1 MPQDKKKKI
10 RTGLL
15 HSGKALGPR
24 ASLELGLHSIGT
36 HWSPHS
42 NEAHGQGL
50 YPTPSPFLVRP
61 LKGYIEPLVKFKF
74 GLGHPQFSL
83 RMVYL

>member
-1 MPQDKKKKI
+1 MSMTNTQIDTTFALIYRMHLMPQDQKKKI

-15 HSGKALGPR
+15 ALDKALGPR

-42 NEAHGQGL
+42 NEALGPRALPYTFTLLSEASQRL
-50 YPTPSPFLVRP
+50 Y
-61 LKGYIEPLVKFKF
+61 
-74 GLGHPQFSL
+74 
-83 RMVYL
+83 

>member
-42 NEAHGQGL
+42 NE
-50 YPTPSPFLVRP
+50 SPWPRALPYTFTL
-61 LKGYIEPLVKFKF
+61 L
-74 GLGHPQFSL
+74 
-83 RMVYL
+83 